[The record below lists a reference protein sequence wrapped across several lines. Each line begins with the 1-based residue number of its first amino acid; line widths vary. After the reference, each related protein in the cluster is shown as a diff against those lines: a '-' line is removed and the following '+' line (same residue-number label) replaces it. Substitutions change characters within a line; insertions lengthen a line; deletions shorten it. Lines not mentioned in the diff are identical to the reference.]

1 MSAKEW
7 RVFEVDKYGNR
18 FFVCR
23 HPSEESAKFY
33 LRRVLRDADVTMGCS
48 FVIETDTG
56 EVLENSA

>member
-1 MSAKEW
+1 MAREW

-23 HPSEESAKFY
+23 HSSVESAKFY

-48 FVIETDTG
+48 FLIETDEG
-56 EVLENSA
+56 EIVENSP